1 MWYAIRDAFGIKDVV
16 EDSKATLRGEGM
28 DYREFEPSEGFMH
41 QGEGRERRIKAG
53 LRYSK
58 GGRGKY
64 WLPLPNGG
72 TGIGEGTRAAPT
84 RWQRGINNVVKRVA
98 GDDQAEEVHAP
109 LLDPDTEDVM
119 HVAEDLRPARRGADP
134 AEGLELEFE
143 DVGEGEEGE
152 DEERLY
158 DEAKQYLFG
167 DYCYPCIDA
176 SSEEARRRMWDE
188 EERILRDERSA
199 WFHGRPGSISAPRG
213 QSSRSRGTYGA
224 VGTSSRS
231 ELPTRE
237 RGDYKVVDMGAEN
250 LPSPQTDVRLKWT
263 RSPPQSQSRL
273 HASSSTPAS
282 PQRALRPP
290 PTTRTQSSTQLNRS
304 SPAPSPRLSP
314 RPISKSNSA
323 SSSTSGSL
331 DSRGLAKARVTPPG
345 QSPRPDAVDLVVE
358 DDEAAEEE
366 MMNERRRGEP
376 AVRGSGLRKVYRRR
390 YLAASGVEVEED
402 AEDEEYEDH
411 DNSPG
416 VQREWGRESKQ
427 ELEEEDE
434 SRGPKD
440 REGEVERLEE
450 EATVAR
456 ASVPPP
462 HARLDVGGRGLGGAL
477 DRWDEEN
484 PWA

>member
-1 MWYAIRDAFGIKDVV
+1 
-16 EDSKATLRGEGM
+16 
-28 DYREFEPSEGFMH
+28 
-41 QGEGRERRIKAG
+41 
-53 LRYSK
+53 
-58 GGRGKY
+58 
-64 WLPLPNGG
+64 
-72 TGIGEGTRAAPT
+72 
-84 RWQRGINNVVKRVA
+84 
-98 GDDQAEEVHAP
+98 
-109 LLDPDTEDVM
+109 
-119 HVAEDLRPARRGADP
+119 
-134 AEGLELEFE
+134 
-143 DVGEGEEGE
+143 
-152 DEERLY
+152 
-158 DEAKQYLFG
+158 
-167 DYCYPCIDA
+167 
-176 SSEEARRRMWDE
+176 MWDE

-402 AEDEEYEDH
+402 VEDEEYEDH